1 MVELIIEELQR
12 ENAELR
18 RRLDQF
24 RELLSS
30 AFEPRMLDYIGPETK
45 SRVINSMSPAEIGPH
60 LREVALRC
68 QTLARQSTDERA
80 TRELQD
86 IGIEL
91 ADRASSLETI
101 FTIPDAARSP

>member
-1 MVELIIEELQR
+1 MAESIIEELQR

-18 RRLDQF
+18 ERLDQL
-24 RELLSS
+24 RRLLNNV
-30 AFEPRMLDYIGPETK
+30 FEPRMLDFIGPETK
-45 SRVINSMSPAEIGPH
+45 SRVINSMSPADIGPH

-68 QTLARQSTDERA
+68 QNLARKSTDARA

-91 ADRASSLETI
+91 ADRASSLEAI
-101 FTIPDAARSP
+101 FIIPSGARSH

>member
-1 MVELIIEELQR
+1 MAEFIIEELQR

-24 RELLSS
+24 RELLDSV
-30 AFEPRMLDYIGPETK
+30 FGPRMLDYIGPETK
-45 SRVINSMSPAEIGPH
+45 SRMINSMSPAEIGPH
-60 LREVALRC
+60 LRELALRC
-68 QTLARQSTDERA
+68 QSLARQSADARA

-101 FTIPDAARSP
+101 FTIPDTARSP

>member
-45 SRVINSMSPAEIGPH
+45 SRMINSMSPAEIGPH
-60 LREVALRC
+60 RRELALRC
-68 QTLARQSTDERA
+68 QSLARQSTDERA

>member
-1 MVELIIEELQR
+1 MAESIIEELQR

-30 AFEPRMLDYIGPETK
+30 VSAPRKPDCIGPETK
-45 SRVINSMSPAEIGPH
+45 SRMINSMSPAEIGPH

-68 QTLARQSTDERA
+68 QSLARQSSDERA

-101 FTIPDAARSP
+101 FTIPDPARRP

>member
-1 MVELIIEELQR
+1 MAESINEELQR

-18 RRLDQF
+18 QRLDRF
-24 RELLSS
+24 RELLNSV
-30 AFEPRMLDYIGPETK
+30 FEPRMLDYIGPETK
-45 SRVINSMSPAEIGPH
+45 SRMINSMSPAEIGPH

-68 QTLARQSTDERA
+68 QSLARQSTDARA

-86 IGIEL
+86 VGIEL

-101 FTIPDAARSP
+101 FTIPGAARSP

>member
-1 MVELIIEELQR
+1 MAESISLELQR

-18 RRLDQF
+18 QRLDQL
-24 RELLSS
+24 RKRLNSV
-30 AFEPRMLDYIGPETK
+30 FEPRMPDNIGPVTK
-45 SRVINSMSPAEIGPH
+45 SRMINSMSPTEIGPH

-68 QTLARQSTDERA
+68 QRLARQSTDARA

-101 FTIPDAARSP
+101 FTMPDTARSR